1 MSQQG
6 LRRRVQELAS
16 DLHKYAEANA
26 NQRVHDGVADLR
38 ALLAA
43 HKQAKRELAIWR
55 GIERR
60 LRRENAVMRKA
71 LRELRLHPWK
81 VCGELDGIEKKGIT
95 L

>member
-16 DLHKYAEANA
+16 NLVTDSKASFFYRPIQQDAS
-26 NQRVHDGVADLR
+26 DLR

-43 HKQAKRELAIWR
+43 HKQAKRELA
-55 GIERR
+55 
-60 LRRENAVMRKA
+60 VCKKA
-71 LRELRLHPWK
+71 LREIRLHPWK
-81 VCGELDGIEKKGIT
+81 VCGELDGIEKKGVK